1 MGALPGGAHDAAC
14 TGVTGSG
21 RSRAGDRYGRHE
33 MILTSAGAARMV
45 TGSCHHLQA
54 GDLSILVDCGLFQG
68 GAEVRELNHEPF
80 PFDPAELDA
89 VLVTHGHLDHV
100 GRLPLLLK
108 KGYRGRIHCTT
119 ATANITAII
128 LRDSAK
134 IAAEDHEREMRKAR
148 RAGSEDEVRPPL
160 YDLADVE
167 KVVKRF
173 TSVEMGEPLKL
184 PGGVSVLFRPAGHIL
199 GSAYL
204 EVTTRTGRVTFSGD
218 LGNRESALQA
228 TAAAPNECDVM
239 VIETTYA
246 DRTHPARAVTEAEF
260 ERVLKR
266 SFARGGNVMIP
277 AFALERTQQVLY
289 LLKNEMASG
298 SVERRP
304 VYLDSPMA
312 THMTRLY
319 QSCAN
324 EFRPK
329 IAEELE
335 RGVDPFEPESLVY
348 TVSRAE
354 SQLINDV
361 EGGAVILAGSGMMT
375 GGRIVHHL
383 KHNLWREEASLVI
396 VGYQAHGT
404 LGRALQDGAKRVRIL
419 GDEIAVRAEIVTISG
434 FSAHADHDDLMAF
447 ITPSG
452 AGKLLLVHGESEVMD
467 AFAKQL
473 REGGHEAQTP
483 YLNEPLNL

>member
-1 MGALPGGAHDAAC
+1 
-14 TGVTGSG
+14 
-21 RSRAGDRYGRHE
+21 

-45 TGSCHHLQA
+45 TGSCHHLQV
-54 GDLSILVDCGLFQG
+54 GGSSILVDCGLFQG
-68 GAEVRELNHEPF
+68 GADVSALNHEPF
-80 PFDPAELDA
+80 PFDPAELAA

-108 KGYRGRIHCTT
+108 HGYRGRIHCTT

-134 IAAEDHEREMRKAR
+134 IAAEDHERKLRKAR
-148 RAGSEDEVRPPL
+148 RAGREDEVRPPL

-167 KVVKRF
+167 QVIKRF
-173 TSVEMGEPLKL
+173 TSVELGERLEL
-184 PGGVSVLFRPAGHIL
+184 SGGISVLFRPAGHIL
-199 GSAYL
+199 GSTYL
-204 EVTTRTGRVTFSGD
+204 ELTSGEGRVTFSGD

-228 TAAAPNECDVM
+228 SADPPNECDVL

-246 DRTHPARAVTEAEF
+246 DRTHQTRAATEAEF

-266 SFARGGNVMIP
+266 SFSRGGNVMIP

-289 LLKNEMASG
+289 LLKKEMASG
-298 SVERRP
+298 AVERRP
-304 VYLDSPMA
+304 IYLDSPMA
-312 THMTRLY
+312 TRMTRLY

-324 EFRPK
+324 EFRPN
-329 IAEELE
+329 IAEELK

-348 TVSRAE
+348 TVSSAE
-354 SQLINDV
+354 SRLINDV
-361 EGGAVILAGSGMMT
+361 QGGAVILAGSGMMT

-396 VGYQAHGT
+396 VGYQARGT
-404 LGRALQDGAKRVRIL
+404 LGRALQDGVRRVRLL

-434 FSAHADHDDLMAF
+434 FSAHADHDDLLAF
-447 ITPSG
+447 LAPSG
-452 AGKLLLVHGESEVMD
+452 ADKLLLVHGESEVMD
-467 AFAKQL
+467 GFAAEL
-473 REGGHEAQTP
+473 NAAGHQAETP
-483 YLNEPLNL
+483 HLNEPLQL